1 MFEKKILFS
10 KKIEKLKWEYPIKA
24 YSVINAISKSSP
36 FVLECPVRKR
46 LEKRIEV
53 ILTNVSSFYS
63 SNDRAALKLR
73 SATPSTGSELKSLK
87 NSADEATTNGLGLAQ
102 DFAYSVQYFGNVDQC
117 EIAKNSIALK
127 LIRTQKDKSNG
138 LVTLVFDFIFCPAK
152 SFM

>member
-1 MFEKKILFS
+1 M
-10 KKIEKLKWEYPIKA
+10 EKLKWVYPIKA
-24 YSVINAISKSSP
+24 FSVINAINKSNP

-73 SATPSTGSELKSLK
+73 SATPSSSSELNSPKNASGGEEASTNSL
-87 NSADEATTNGLGLAQ
+87 TMAQ

-117 EIAKNSIALK
+117 ELAKNSIALK